1 MPLCRCSHRAR
12 QGGYTSDSDQ
22 RRGAPP
28 ASQPPPCPV
37 ANPAG
42 SKCNRFSP
50 HPRPPAQSNQAHRHL
65 PRPVQLPPRLT
76 TLIPRLYFPQNGHRV
91 PVIIKSGY
99 IPLCPEPSHDSQR
112 TLGKKAQVLLTAH
125 KALCDP
131 PSHLPA
137 VTSSYSLPC
146 SLGSC
151 HTGLFHVPQTQQ
163 EPSPPTAYTW
173 PAGNSQ
179 SNSLLPT
186 AIPNMKQLPSVTH
199 HPAQF
204 SILFL
209 TGNFQFTDLS

>member
-1 MPLCRCSHRAR
+1 MTPTALW
-12 QGGYTSDSDQ
+12 
-22 RRGAPP
+22 
-28 ASQPPPCPV
+28 V
-37 ANPAG
+37 
-42 SKCNRFSP
+42 
-50 HPRPPAQSNQAHRHL
+50 
-65 PRPVQLPPRLT
+65 
-76 TLIPRLYFPQNGHRV
+76 
-91 PVIIKSGY
+91 
-99 IPLCPEPSHDSQR
+99 
-112 TLGKKAQVLLTAH
+112 KKAQVLLTAH

-204 SILFL
+204 SILLL